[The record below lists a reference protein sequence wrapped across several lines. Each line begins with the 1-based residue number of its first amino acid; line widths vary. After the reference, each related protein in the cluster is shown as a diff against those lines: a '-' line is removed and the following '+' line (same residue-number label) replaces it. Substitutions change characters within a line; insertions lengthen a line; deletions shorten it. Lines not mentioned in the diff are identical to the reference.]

1 MKGKGLRYAEW
12 TLGETYETA
21 ARTVTETDIVQFAG
35 LSGDYNP
42 LHTDE
47 VYARQTVHGGR
58 IAHGALTFAITT
70 GLVNQ
75 SGMMDGTVVAFVE
88 VRIRWTAAVKPGDT
102 LRATMIPQEKHL
114 TQKGDRGIVELL
126 VEVRN
131 QEMTVVSRQEWKLLV
146 LV

>member
-1 MKGKGLRYAEW
+1 MKETGLRYAEW
-12 TLGETYETA
+12 NLGETYETA
-21 ARTVTETDIVQFAG
+21 ARTVTEADIVQFAG

-47 VYARQTVHGGR
+47 VYASQTVHGGR

-75 SGMMDGTVVAFVE
+75 SGITNGTVVGFLEARVQ
-88 VRIRWTAAVKPGDT
+88 WTAAVRPGDT
-102 LRATMIPQEKHL
+102 LRAAMIPQEKHL
-114 TQKGDRGIVELL
+114 TKKGDQGIVTLL

-131 QEMTVVSRQEWKLLV
+131 QEMAVVSRQEWKLLV
-146 LV
+146 LA